1 MNKLTL
7 TPLVLALTLAL
18 GACSSTPTRTVL
30 LDQARSDYLGAQG
43 NTSVSTYASAE
54 LQLAGQVLEQANRAA
69 SDHESNEQIDRLA
82 YQAKQKIAIT
92 VELARQKE
100 AEASVANSARERD
113 QVRLARRT
121 DEADQAKTEASQAKL
136 DAGQANSAAQL
147 AQNQA
152 TAAQQDTINAERK
165 AGDAQMRAQQLEAQL
180 ADLAAQKTERG
191 IVITIGD
198 VLFGSDRYRLTP
210 AGMAALHKLADVLQQ
225 NPQRTVQVEGYTDS
239 LGEADYNQ
247 ALSERRANS
256 VAVALREMGID
267 ASRIVTRGYGELRP
281 VADNKS
287 AENRQLNR
295 RVEII
300 LSDATGKVAQE

>member
-7 TPLVLALTLAL
+7 TPLMLAITLAI

-30 LDQARSDYLGAQG
+30 LDQARSDYQLAQG
-43 NTSVSTYASAE
+43 NNSVATYASAE

-69 SDHESNEQIDRLA
+69 FEHDSEERIDRLA

-92 VELARQKE
+92 VELARQKA
-100 AEASVANSARERD
+100 AEASVATSVRERD
-113 QVRLARRT
+113 QIRLARRT
-121 DEADQAKTEASQAKL
+121 NEADQAQSAADQAKF

-147 AQNQA
+147 AQRQA

-165 AGDAQMRAQQLEAQL
+165 AGDAQMRAQQLEMQL

-191 IVITIGD
+191 LVITIGD
-198 VLFGSDRYRLTP
+198 VLFGSDRYRLTA
-210 AGMAALHKLADVLQQ
+210 AGMATLHKLAELLQQ

-239 LGEADYNQ
+239 VGGTDYNQ
-247 ALSERRANS
+247 TLSERRAHS
-256 VAVALREMGID
+256 VAEALREMGIE
-267 ASRIVTRGYGELRP
+267 ARRIGARGYGELRP
-281 VADNKS
+281 VADNNS
-287 AENRQLNR
+287 AEHRQLNR

-300 LSDATGKVAQE
+300 LSDASGKIAQE